1 MEVRMGNTFGVSG
14 LRGQA
19 NVSLTA
25 DIVYRF
31 ARYLGNRMVGQ
42 SSKPG
47 IKPRVVIGKDTRIS
61 SDMFE
66 SALSSGLAAS
76 GCDVFL
82 LGICTTPSVSY
93 ITRTCSFDCGVMVT
107 ASHNPY
113 HDNGIK
119 VISSNGEPMGDGI
132 FAKSRAYV
140 EGSEPELPYAE
151 SSSIGRICDYPEGRE
166 KYIRHLVDIPK
177 NPLGGIR
184 IGLDCAN
191 GASYAI
197 AHEVFDSLGADVT
210 FINDSPNG
218 LNINSGCGSEH
229 LEAIRAIMKEKKL
242 DVGFS
247 LDGDAD
253 RCMAVDRNGNE
264 VNGDNFSFIYAKYL
278 KDKGMLPNN
287 VVVGTVI
294 SNLGLRNA
302 LQAEGIDYIET
313 TVGEPTVRK
322 CMVEHG
328 AVIGG
333 EQCGHMVFSQDST
346 TGDGILT
353 ALRMLDIM
361 AEKKVGID
369 VLAVPLHRV
378 PQEYVFVR
386 ITDKRAVVAD
396 EDVKAV
402 VSRISEELGKSGRLI
417 FRYSDTEN
425 LVRIMVEA
433 STEKQCKAY
442 VDEIIGVIRS
452 KGY

>member
-1 MEVRMGNTFGVSG
+1 MGNTFGVSG

-31 ARYLGNRMVGQ
+31 ARYLGNRMSGPHNGVQ
-42 SSKPG
+42 N
-47 IKPRVVIGKDTRIS
+47 KPRVVIGKDTRIS

-66 SALSSGLAAS
+66 SALSAGLAAS

-82 LGICTTPSVSY
+82 LGVTTTPSVSF
-93 ITRTCSFDCGVMVT
+93 ITKTCSFDCGVMVT

-132 FAKSRAYV
+132 FSRSQPYV
-140 EGSEPELPYAE
+140 EGVEPELPYAQ
-151 SSSIGRICDYPEGRE
+151 SSSVGRIFSFPEGRE
-166 KYIRHLVDIPK
+166 KYIRHLIGIPE
-177 NPLGGIR
+177 NSLAGIR

-191 GASYAI
+191 GASCTI
-197 AHEVFDSLGADVT
+197 AHEVFNSLGADVI
-210 FINDSPNG
+210 FINDSPDG
-218 LNINSGCGSEH
+218 LNINAGCGSEH
-229 LEAIRAIMKEKKL
+229 LEAIRAIVKEKKL

-278 KDKGMLPNN
+278 KDKGILPNN

-361 AEKKVGID
+361 AEKKVGLD
-369 VLAVPLHRV
+369 VLASPLKRV

-386 ITDKRAVVAD
+386 ITDKKAVVAD
-396 EDVKAV
+396 EDVKTV
-402 VSRISEELGKSGRLI
+402 VSRISEELGRTGRLI
-417 FRYSDTEN
+417 FRSSDTEN
-425 LVRIMVEA
+425 LIRIMVEA
-433 STEKQCKAY
+433 PTQDLCRTYA
-442 VDEIIGVIRS
+442 DRIIETIRR